1 MKERENIIIVKLINI
16 EIVNQKSITQ
26 LLLNIIFAVSFRSA
40 SIIIKII
47 IFDALLRIA
56 KLF

>member
-1 MKERENIIIVKLINI
+1 MNI
-16 EIVNQKSITQ
+16 ETVNQGSITQ

-47 IFDALLRIA
+47 IIFDALLTIA